1 MPERQMH
8 GFMYEN
14 SVIERFNLIKENSYT
29 AIWDAKTSNNIPV
42 SIKYEKL
49 GSDIELADLFR
60 NETERSE
67 DFYIIVGFW
76 ETDKNHLVEEHILY
90 TSK

>member
-8 GFMYEN
+8 GFAYEN

-60 NETERSE
+60 NETEKSE
-67 DFYIIVGFW
+67 DFYMIVG
-76 ETDKNHLVEEHILY
+76 ILGD
-90 TSK
+90 